1 MPKGINNEISHSTYT
16 IYHKSRRIEGLDTK
30 AVSNCVYVEA
40 HFNSMSFDRIS
51 FFSFQRYSSNAEKNG
66 YEISMI
72 LNYPTQNYV
81 IIIWIKL
88 IRLGTQMEAM
98 SVDA

>member
-51 FFSFQRYSSNAEKNG
+51 LFHSND
-66 YEISMI
+66 I
-72 LNYPTQNYV
+72 Q
-81 IIIWIKL
+81 
-88 IRLGTQMEAM
+88 AM
-98 SVDA
+98 SKRMVMQFL

>member
-30 AVSNCVYVEA
+30 AVSNCVYIET

-51 FFSFQRYSSNAEKNG
+51 LFHSNDLQAMSKRMVCNFYDIEISYVISFFSSG
-66 YEISMI
+66 
-72 LNYPTQNYV
+72 V
-81 IIIWIKL
+81 ICGRHDI
-88 IRLGTQMEAM
+88 E
-98 SVDA
+98 